1 MVALSP
7 NANIMWP
14 HTLVPALVTT
24 VPAGEHWLACAV
36 GASHDAAAVAPER
49 APSLPPGLLD
59 RLAAF
64 VARED
69 PA

>member
-1 MVALSP
+1 MIALSP

-14 HTLVPALVTT
+14 HTIVPALVTT

-36 GASHDAAAVAPER
+36 GASHDAATVAADG
-49 APSLPPGLLD
+49 APLLPPALLD
-59 RLAAF
+59 QLDAF